1 MPSFHPT
8 CALPPLARPLTALPP
23 HPFARSYDTIRT
35 TGCTLSVSFMWTC
48 FVDSSA
54 RCSPQLQV
62 SRMDVNERR
71 RGFQY
76 QYANYYR
83 PTAGGESTRDL
94 NTVRGVR

>member
-1 MPSFHPT
+1 
-8 CALPPLARPLTALPP
+8 
-23 HPFARSYDTIRT
+23 
-35 TGCTLSVSFMWTC
+35 MWTC